1 MRVLFLTHRLPYAP
15 NRGDRIRSYHILQS
29 MRAWADV
36 DLVSLVHDDEEAGH
50 AAEVERF
57 AATVRTARV
66 RKVPNMLR
74 AALMLASGRP
84 LTHALLHS
92 PDLRPAVASAVRAHR
107 PAVVFAYCTGIAPI
121 ALEEPLRDIPLVLD
135 MVDVDSAKW
144 ATLAASSALPRSWIY
159 AREARTLARFERTIA
174 RSARTTLVTTEAERE
189 TLARVAPGVAIEVL
203 ENGVD
208 VDALR
213 PPGPPAESATI
224 VFCGVMNYPPNV
236 EGAIWL
242 AREVWPIVRR
252 ARPDARLEIVGSSPT
267 RAVRALA
274 DPAAGI
280 VVTGAVPDVRPF
292 LWGAAAAVAP
302 LRTARGVQNKVL
314 EAVAAG
320 LPVVVTHA
328 VSVGL
333 PAAVNKLCRRVD
345 GAPEWAGA
353 LTGLLELRP
362 ASRRALVPRGIVD
375 ALRWS
380 VRLGNLEGTMAKAGQ
395 SRATPDTTARPL

>member
-1 MRVLFLTHRLPYAP
+1 VRVLFLSHRLPYAP
-15 NRGDRIRSYHILQS
+15 NRGDRIRSYHMLQS
-29 MRAWADV
+29 MRVWADV
-36 DLVSLVHDDEEAGH
+36 DVISLAHDDEEADH

-57 AATVRTARV
+57 AASVRTVRV
-66 RKVPNMLR
+66 PKVPNMVR
-74 AALMLASGRP
+74 AAIALASGRP

-92 PDLRPAVASAVRAHR
+92 PDLRSAVASAVRANR
-107 PAVVFAYCTGIAPI
+107 PDVIFAYCTGIAPI
-121 ALEEPLRDIPLVLD
+121 VLEEPLRNIPLVLD

-144 ATLAASSALPRSWIY
+144 ATLAASSAPPRSWIY
-159 AREARTLARFERTIA
+159 AREARTLARFERTIT
-174 RSARTTLVTTEAERE
+174 RCARTTLVTTEAERE
-189 TLARVAPGVAIEVL
+189 TLARIAPGAAIEVV

-213 PPGPPAESATI
+213 PPGPPVESATI

-236 EGAIWL
+236 DGAIWL

-252 ARPDARLEIVGSSPT
+252 TRPDARLEIVGSNPA

-274 DPAAGI
+274 DPRADI
-280 VVTGAVPDVRPF
+280 VVTGAVPDVRPY

-320 LPVVVTHA
+320 LPVVITQA

-333 PAAVNKLCRRVD
+333 PVAVRGLCYTAEGRSD
-345 GAPEWAGA
+345 WAGA
-353 LTGLLELRP
+353 LTRLLELRP
-362 ASRRALVPRGIVD
+362 ASRQALIPPGIVH

-380 VRLGNLEGTMAKAGQ
+380 VRLRNLEGAVSRAGQ
-395 SRATPDTTARPL
+395 SREASSDTRPA